1 MTDKTDY
8 RATLNLPDTPFPMRG
23 DLPKRE
29 PGWVKEWEDQG
40 LYKRLRVA
48 RQGRQKFVLHDGP
61 PYANGQIHMGHAVN
75 KILKDMI
82 VKSRQLKGLDA
93 AYIPGWDCHGL
104 PIENAIEKKF
114 GRNLPRDEM
123 QAKSRAFAT
132 EQIDIQMADFKR
144 LGVLGDWD
152 HPYRTMDFSNEADE
166 IRAFKRVVER
176 GFVYRGLKPVY
187 WCFDCGSSLAEFEIE
202 YADKKSQTLD
212 VGFQADEPAKVLR
225 GVRRPQPAARDDS
238 LRRHLDHHR
247 LDHPGQP
254 GAEPQPGDRLRAGRH
269 AARPPDPG
277 RVAGREG
284 AGPLQAGRQ
293 GAGHHPRQE
302 AWTACSSGIRCTTST
317 PATGACR
324 RSTWPTTPPP
334 KTAPASSTPRRPTA
348 WTTSTAAWRTA

>member
-1 MTDKTDY
+1 
-8 RATLNLPDTPFPMRG
+8 
-23 DLPKRE
+23 
-29 PGWVKEWEDQG
+29 
-40 LYKRLRVA
+40 
-48 RQGRQKFVLHDGP
+48 
-61 PYANGQIHMGHAVN
+61 MGHAVN

-132 EQIDIQMADFKR
+132 EQIDLQMADFKR

-152 HPYRTMDFSNEADE
+152 HPYRTMDFVSNEADE

-212 VGFQADEPAKVLR
+212 VGFKAPMTREGASRPTSGGSRR
-225 GVRRPQPAARDDS
+225 GRTSSRD
-238 LRRHLDHHR
+238 LDHHR

-254 GAEPQPGDRLRAGRH
+254 GAEPEPELEYALVDTRA
-269 AARPPDPG
+269 AADPG
-277 RVAGREG
+277 RSRWSRRP
-284 AGPLQAGRQ
+284 GPLQARRQ
-293 GAGHHPRQE
+293 GARHHRRARSSA
-302 AWTACSSGIRCTTST
+302 AWNSAIRCTTST

-324 RSTWPTTPPP
+324 RCTWPTTPPP
-334 KTAPASSTPRRPTA
+334 KTAPASSTPRPPTA
-348 WTTSTAAWRTA
+348 WTTSTAASRTA